1 MHYNLISLIISNFLH
16 YIHNLR
22 DALSNHEINKFN
34 NQLNWGDLAT
44 SNIPVGFVWLKAAM
58 ESLQIMGKDM
68 GYENGTLEQENYC

>member
-1 MHYNLISLIISNFLH
+1 M
-16 YIHNLR
+16 

-34 NQLNWGDLAT
+34 NQSNWGDLAT
-44 SNIPVGFVWLKAAM
+44 CNIPVGFAWLKAAM